1 MAGTDDPVIKNSK
14 KFQELVAFLNDL
26 SYNNTEFKLYQDLRH
41 ELLQEDIKDTIIQD
55 ILEFIEK

>member
-1 MAGTDDPVIKNSK
+1 MTPVIKNSR

-55 ILEFIEK
+55 ILEFMEK